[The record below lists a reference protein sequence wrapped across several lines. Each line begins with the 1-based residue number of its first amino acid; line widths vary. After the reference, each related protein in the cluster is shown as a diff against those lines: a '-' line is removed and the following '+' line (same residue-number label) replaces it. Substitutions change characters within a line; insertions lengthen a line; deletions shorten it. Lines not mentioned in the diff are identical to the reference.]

1 MCGGVRLEVEFDF
14 PMITACVVCV
24 RVVQVR
30 DRVGGGDWLLHS
42 RCTCGGVGVMRVY
55 VFAEWS
61 GQ

>member
-30 DRVGGGDWLLHS
+30 DRVGGGDWSLHS
-42 RCTCGGVGVMRVY
+42 GCTCGGSVCGGVGVPEGVC
-55 VFAEWS
+55 VC
-61 GQ
+61 